1 MSEPDE
7 LSVFQLCSLYIEV
20 WDVNT
25 LIVSEAVY
33 SHAIVITP
41 PSYRRVFPTISP
53 AKMNGS
59 KPKLAGRNYVTKGTH
74 KKIWGPVPCVAPP
87 RLFLS
92 VYVSPVRLVPLEP
105 KTAPGTIAVNVTWVK
120 RGFSACQKHR
130 TTYPSIFNRFP
141 VIQALCLKVRHFS

>member
-87 RLFLS
+87 RLFFVCLCVASPFGPLGTENRPWDNRGKCHMGEKRIQCLS
-92 VYVSPVRLVPLEP
+92 KASHHVPIYLQPFPSNSSPMFKSSP
-105 KTAPGTIAVNVTWVK
+105 
-120 RGFSACQKHR
+120 F
-130 TTYPSIFNRFP
+130 
-141 VIQALCLKVRHFS
+141 